1 MELILVK
8 KEIAKTNINVNNNNV
23 SVIRIGD
30 VDYISLTDLAR
41 YKNPIEPKDVV
52 KNWLRA
58 KTNIEFLALWEKMNN
73 PNVKGVEID
82 TFKNEAGTHYFT
94 MSPQRWIKET
104 NAIGIV
110 SKSGNNGGTYAHP
123 DIAFEFASWISPE
136 FSLYLIKEFER
147 LKKNE
152 GYQNKI
158 EWSVRREL
166 AKTNYRIHTDS
177 IKSNIIPI
185 LTEKQKQYVYAN
197 EADILNVA
205 LFGMTAKEWKDKN
218 PNLNGNM
225 RDYANV
231 LQLVILSNLENINAE
246 LIKQQLTQK
255 ERLIRLNE
263 IAKDQFRILDNNN
276 GIKRIEGL
284 ENQVYSYENLGYE
297 SDFMDGLYFD
307 LSQNGDASVVD
318 STGEMAVS
326 YPGDISKYPQET
338 PVGAKCTGAQA
349 CIGLMNTS
357 DTITMTIKKYDGNSN
372 SQSVKCNLKV
382 D

>member
-1 MELILVK
+1 MK
-8 KEIAKTNINVNNNNV
+8 KEIAKTKIKVKDNLVGIM
-23 SVIRIGD
+23 RIGD
-30 VDYISLTDLAR
+30 IDYISLTDLAR

-58 KTNIEFLALWEKMNN
+58 KTNIEYLALWEQMHN

-136 FSLYLIKEFER
+136 FNLYLITEFER
-147 LKKNE
+147 LKQNE

-177 IKSNIIPI
+177 IKENIVPS

-205 LFGMTAKEWKDKN
+205 LFGKTAKEWKEEN
-218 PNLNGNM
+218 PELNGNM
-225 RDYANV
+225 RDYANI
-231 LQLVILSNLENINAE
+231 LQLVILSNLENINSE
-246 LIKQQLTQK
+246 LIKQGMSQK
-255 ERLIRLNE
+255 QRLERLNE
-263 IAKDQFRILDNNN
+263 IAKRQGEILQNNN
-276 GIKRIEGL
+276 GIKQIEGF
-284 ENQVYSYENLGYE
+284 G
-297 SDFMDGLYFD
+297 
-307 LSQNGDASVVD
+307 
-318 STGEMAVS
+318 
-326 YPGDISKYPQET
+326 
-338 PVGAKCTGAQA
+338 
-349 CIGLMNTS
+349 NT
-357 DTITMTIKKYDGNSN
+357 KL
-372 SQSVKCNLKV
+372 LK
-382 D
+382 